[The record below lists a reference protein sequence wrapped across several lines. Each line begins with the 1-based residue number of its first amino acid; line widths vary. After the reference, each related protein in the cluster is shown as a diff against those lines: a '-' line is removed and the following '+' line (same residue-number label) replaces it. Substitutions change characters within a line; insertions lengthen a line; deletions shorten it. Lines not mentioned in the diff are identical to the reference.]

1 MSFSMAKVY
10 IVRVQIYHIYIIM
23 GATSIS
29 IQNLAQEKH
38 VQCVICVINYML
50 W

>member
-10 IVRVQIYHIYIIM
+10 IVQVQIYHIYIIM
-23 GATSIS
+23 GAMSIS
-29 IQNLAQEKH
+29 TQNLAQEKH
-38 VQCVICVINYML
+38 VQCAICVIKYML